1 MEKREACQVV
11 NFAKFRVLVTN
22 GRTIANFARFSPL
35 LQPNFFWTMAKAKKT
50 RKFAAT
56 KRLINVKRDTRLKS
70 VKEKLEKKQEKKEH
84 ELVREV

>member
-1 MEKREACQVV
+1 VSGCQLCQISGFGDEWQ
-11 NFAKFRVLVTN
+11 NDRQFC
-22 GRTIANFARFSPL
+22 TIFSPFAT
-35 LQPNFFWTMAKAKKT
+35 QFFLTMAKAKKT